1 MGIKSILAVGCLLAA
16 SSVLAG
22 TQSGIELYPGA
33 KADAAVARM
42 MKATMNL
49 DVMTYRTTDSAE
61 KVAAFYRKQHLQEL
75 GGTTK
80 EGAVFTGKG
89 TSVSIQNPWADM
101 MTGKLTSDTLIS
113 ISTK

>member
-1 MGIKSILAVGCLLAA
+1 MRIKALLAVGSLLVA
-16 SSVLAG
+16 SSALAG
-22 TQSGIELYPGA
+22 SQSGIDLYPGA
-33 KADAAVARM
+33 KPDPAVARM
-42 MKATMNL
+42 MKETMNL
-49 DVMTYRTTDSAE
+49 DVATYRTMDSAE

-113 ISTK
+113 ISRK

>member
-1 MGIKSILAVGCLLAA
+1 MRVKAILACSCLLATA
-16 SSVLAG
+16 SALAG
-22 TQSGIELYPGA
+22 TQSGIDLYPGA
-33 KADAAVARM
+33 RPDPAVARM

-49 DVMTYRTTDSAE
+49 DVVTYRTTDSPE

-113 ISTK
+113 ISKK